1 MPISYIQLERLEPA
15 SGGVIP
21 ENSPLIFDTVV
32 SLEGAQMSYDIST
45 GIITFNEAGYYYVDW
60 YVAPQFGMTTNGSN
74 WAIKTTISQMMIIG
88 SSHTKVSATTG
99 FAILNVE
106 ANETV
111 QLINVSDGDLS
122 LSQAV
127 KSKAG
132 LVAYGVST

>member
-1 MPISYIQLERLEPA
+1 MPISYVQLERLEPA
-15 SGGVIP
+15 SGGVIT

-32 SLEGAQMSYDIST
+32 SLEGAQMSYDVST

-74 WAIKTTISQMMIIG
+74 WAIKTTISQMMIVG
-88 SSHTKVSATTG
+88 SSHTKVSSTTG

-111 QLINVSDGDLS
+111 QLINVSDGALS